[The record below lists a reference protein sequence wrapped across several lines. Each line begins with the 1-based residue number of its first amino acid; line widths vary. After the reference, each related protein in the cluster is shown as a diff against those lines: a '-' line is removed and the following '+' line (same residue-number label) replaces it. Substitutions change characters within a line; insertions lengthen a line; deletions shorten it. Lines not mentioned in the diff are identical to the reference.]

1 MTVDELLKEFRSAVP
16 FPEEEAIG
24 RARMKAMAP
33 RARAGLRHRRQLV
46 VMSAGILAV
55 LVSAAV
61 AFGMGAFQ
69 KPKPPF
75 SASAPWILGVGFPVI
90 RDPHSHRVLA
100 RVAQWVNVQGVCY
113 DVPRRDISCVP
124 RSSTGSTLSR
134 DREGAWGLTFD
145 TRVARAIGIR
155 ASGTHVRF
163 VVASFK
169 PPLDVVF
176 FIGTGSNIRT
186 VELFDRSGHKLY
198 SLQPP
203 P

>member
-1 MTVDELLKEFRSAVP
+1 MMVDDLLREFRSAIP
-16 FPEEEAIG
+16 LPDEAAAAPVLRKVTASPS
-24 RARMKAMAP
+24 RAR
-33 RARAGLRHRRQLV
+33 RLRRRRLV
-46 VMSAGILAV
+46 QVSAVVAIA

-61 AFGMGAFQ
+61 AFGMGAIQ

-75 SASAPWILGVGFPVI
+75 SASAPWVLGVGLPVI

-124 RSSTGSTLSR
+124 RSSTGSAVSR
-134 DREGAWGLTFD
+134 DRAGAWGLTFD

-186 VELFDRSGHKLY
+186 IELFDRSGHKLY
-198 SLQPP
+198 TLRPSR
-203 P
+203 

>member
-1 MTVDELLKEFRSAVP
+1 MMVDDPLREFRSAVP
-16 FPEEEAIG
+16 LPDEA
-24 RARMKAMAP
+24 AAA
-33 RARAGLRHRRQLV
+33 
-46 VMSAGILAV
+46 AV
-55 LVSAAV
+55 LRTVTASPSHDRRRRRRLVQAFAVVAIALLSAAV

-75 SASAPWILGVGFPVI
+75 SASAPWVLGVGFPAI

-124 RSSTGSTLSR
+124 RSSTGSTVSR
-134 DREGAWGLTFD
+134 DRAGAWGLTFD

-155 ASGTHVRF
+155 ASGTRVHF
-163 VVASFK
+163 VVASFR

-186 VELFDRSGHKLY
+186 IELFDRRRHKLY
-198 SLQPP
+198 TLHPSG
-203 P
+203 